1 MKLDTQLTFSEHI
14 EDLKKK
20 MSKRRQC
27 LQALTGK
34 TYGSHRRTIRT
45 AYICY
50 IRSLVDYSAAIL
62 FAHAAPAVRDKLEA
76 EQNKCARAITGC
88 IRLTRRDAL
97 LAEADLPPLSLRGKQ
112 LAAGEY
118 ERMRRL
124 PTDDPAN
131 QLMSH
136 LPPPKLKY
144 RAHEAWRREVEKASE
159 DRRPPPQSPDEDVVL
174 AHRPCIRRI
183 GRWMSI
189 AAGLGDLPVEPM
201 ALYQGRPPWAVTG
214 RGSTTILPDLPT
226 QTRRDDDAEIRK
238 AAALRAIEAL
248 PPADVI
254 IWSDGSAK
262 EGTRDGGA
270 GALVQL
276 PTLNREVQVRAPAGA
291 VCSSL
296 RAELTAMRE
305 ALRVVIALP
314 PQDRATVNSVRLLTD
329 SKSGL
334 QLLQRGPGGQSTVL
348 AAEVWRS
355 LLALEDDGIATTLQW
370 VPGHAGLDGN
380 EAADRLAGEATAE
393 HQGGA
398 PVDLASARGA
408 IRRHTAELA
417 HKRAAAAHPHLDAT
431 PNHDS
436 LSRWEAVT
444 LSQLRTGFSPLTR
457 DTLHR
462 IGRAEDD
469 ACPAC
474 GERDSAEHLLV
485 DCPAYDITRCRI
497 WGPCPAL
504 GDVLG
509 GPAADVIGFL
519 RRVGRADPPDD
530 HPVGPRAD
538 APPRRAP

>member
-1 MKLDTQLTFSEHI
+1 MQLSCSHT
-14 EDLKKK
+14 LL
-20 MSKRRQC
+20 RR
-27 LQALTGK
+27 AT
-34 TYGSHRRTIRT
+34 
-45 AYICY
+45 
-50 IRSLVDYSAAIL
+50 
-62 FAHAAPAVRDKLEA
+62 VRDRLEA

-118 ERMRRL
+118 ERMKRL
-124 PTDDPAN
+124 PTHDPAN

-136 LPPPKLKY
+136 LPPPRLVY
-144 RAHEAWRREVEKASE
+144 RARNAWHRDVEKATE
-159 DRRPPPQSPDEDVVL
+159 ARQPPPKPPDEDVAL
-174 AHRPCIRRI
+174 THRPCIRRV
-183 GRWMSI
+183 GRWMSGG
-189 AAGLGDLPVEPM
+189 AGLGDLPVEPM
-201 ALYQGRPPWAVTG
+201 ALYQGRPPWAMTG
-214 RGSTTILPDLPT
+214 QGSTTILPDLPT
-226 QTRRDDDAEIRK
+226 PTRRDDDADTRK
-238 AAALRAIEAL
+238 AAALQAIEAL
-248 PPADVI
+248 PPADAI

-276 PTLNREVQVRAPAGA
+276 PTLHREVSVRAPAGA

-305 ALRVVIALP
+305 ALRVVTALP
-314 PQDRATVNSVRLLTD
+314 PQERATINSVRLLTD
-329 SKSGL
+329 SRSGL
-334 QLLQRGPGGQSTVL
+334 LLLQRGPGGQSSAL
-348 AAEVWRS
+348 ATEVWRA
-355 LLALEDDGIATTLQW
+355 LQTLEDEGITTTLQW

-393 HQGGA
+393 HQGRT

-408 IRRHTAELA
+408 IRRHTTELFR
-417 HKRAAAAHPHLDAT
+417 KRAAAAHPHPDAT
-431 PNHDS
+431 PGHDS
-436 LSRWEAVT
+436 LARWEAVT

-457 DTLHR
+457 DTLLR
-462 IGRAEDD
+462 IGRAEDN

-474 GERDSAEHLLV
+474 GEPDSTEHLLV
-485 DCPAYDITRCRI
+485 SCPAYDVTRCRI

-509 GPAADVIGFL
+509 GPAADVVEFL
-519 RRVGRADPPDD
+519 RRVGRTDPPVD

-538 APPRRAP
+538 TPPRRAP